1 MPPSGSTGHSGKVEE
16 LAGFVD
22 FAGYASDFGNGGA
35 AE

>member
-1 MPPSGSTGHSGKVEE
+1 MPPSGSTGHSGQGEE
-16 LAGFVD
+16 PAGFVG